1 VAGLAQRILGSRAA
15 DPGEGGD
22 RVNRQTAGAV
32 AALNLARND
41 AEDGELA
48 EREGGGDLRRD
59 SAAHGLSPAAFYTG
73 LSVW

>member
-1 VAGLAQRILGSRAA
+1 VAGLAQRILDRRAA
-15 DPGEGGD
+15 DPGEGGE
-22 RVNRQTAGAV
+22 RVERQGAGAI

-59 SAAHGLSPAAFYTG
+59 SAAHGLATATLMAG